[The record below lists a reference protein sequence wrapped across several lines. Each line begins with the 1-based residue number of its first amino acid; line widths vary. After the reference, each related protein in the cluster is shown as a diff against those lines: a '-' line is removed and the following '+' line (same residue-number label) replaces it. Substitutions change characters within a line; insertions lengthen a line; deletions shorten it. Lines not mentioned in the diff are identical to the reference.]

1 MTTSNLTVRIFTA
14 AAGIPV
20 IILAIWFG
28 SPWLTALVA
37 AAVAIG
43 VLEVQAARGRL
54 LRPLPLLVAG
64 LAACLP
70 IAADLEGPWLLR
82 ALTALVIVPTA
93 ALALTRDPRQGVEQW
108 LWLVAPT
115 IYLAWL
121 GTHFVILRELPDG
134 REWVLLVVLTVWIT
148 DTGAYFVGRTVGRHK
163 LAPAIS
169 PGKTWE
175 GAIGGELAG
184 LATVVG
190 LNYAFGLGLAVQH
203 LLVIGLLAP
212 FAGQVGDLAE
222 SALKRG
228 LGIKDSSGLVP
239 GHGGIVDRLDSLLFA
254 APAVY
259 WYLTWVVL

>member
-1 MTTSNLTVRIFTA
+1 MRDVNLTLRVLTA

-20 IILAIWFG
+20 IVLAIWFG

-37 AAVAIG
+37 AAVAVG

-54 LRPLPLLVAG
+54 LRPLPLLVAAI
-64 LAACLP
+64 AASLP
-70 IAADLEGPWLLR
+70 VAADLEGPWLLR

-121 GTHFVILRELPDG
+121 ATHFVILRELPEG
-134 REWVLLVVLTVWIT
+134 REWVLLVILTVWIT

-163 LAPAIS
+163 LAPHVS

-175 GAIGGELAG
+175 GAVGGQLAG
-184 LATVVG
+184 LAAVIG
-190 LNYAFGLGLAVQH
+190 LNYAFGLDLAVH
-203 LLVIGLLAP
+203 HVLVIGLLAP